1 MKSATGQRG
10 FTLIEL
16 LMVVA
21 IIGIVAAIAVPGLLR
36 ARMAG
41 NEAAAIGSLRT
52 INSAQS
58 AYSSSCAGTGYAQD
72 LADLAKPPAGSIAG
86 FVSPD
91 LYGTPSTKSG
101 YVMNLVS
108 SPGATVVML
117 AASTCNASANDA
129 VSEYFAEAHPLNVGV
144 TGQRAFATDTIG
156 TLYFNI
162 SGAAIAPGMAGTSPL
177 Q

>member
-1 MKSATGQRG
+1 MQPWRSPRG

-16 LMVVA
+16 LIVVG
-21 IIGIVAAIAVPGLLR
+21 IIGIIAAIGIPGLVR

-41 NEAAAIGSLRT
+41 HEAAAIGSLRT

-58 AYSSSCAGTGYAQD
+58 AYSSSCARSGYAQD
-72 LADLAKPPAGSIAG
+72 LADLSKPPAGSVAG

-101 YVMNLVS
+101 YVLNLRAAPAAVS
-108 SPGATVVML
+108 VTGGAQ
-117 AASTCNASANDA
+117 TCNASANDA
-129 VSEYFAEAHPLNVGV
+129 VSDYFAEAHPLAVGV

-156 TLYFNI
+156 TLFFNI
-162 SGAAIAPGMAGTSPL
+162 SGAPIAPGMAGAAPL
-177 Q
+177 E